1 MTKIITANINRA
13 ANRALV
19 NNLPIRR
26 NQLRGNGASFV
37 NSLQGYWAEVI
48 FFDYRSAALMAPLLG
63 LSFYLATMCFKS
75 SNDLEFGM
83 AVVNVLPSDGKV
95 IDEGPVGCSVDVCN
109 DDFRFLDVG
118 LPPEILR
125 LKEPSTPIN
134 GTSKNEFSPVT
145 L

>member
-1 MTKIITANINRA
+1 M
-13 ANRALV
+13 
-19 NNLPIRR
+19 
-26 NQLRGNGASFV
+26 G
-37 NSLQGYWAEVI
+37 
-48 FFDYRSAALMAPLLG
+48 
-63 LSFYLATMCFKS
+63 FKS

-125 LKEPSTPIN
+125 LKDAGYLSQAIEACDPKSR
-134 GTSKNEFSPVT
+134 SLACCLRSCRAVSHA
-145 L
+145 

>member
-1 MTKIITANINRA
+1 M
-13 ANRALV
+13 
-19 NNLPIRR
+19 
-26 NQLRGNGASFV
+26 LRV
-37 NSLQGYWAEVI
+37 
-48 FFDYRSAALMAPLLG
+48 PLLG
-63 LSFYLATMCFKS
+63 LSFYLATMGFKS

-125 LKEPSTPIN
+125 LKDAGYLSQAIEGLRPSTCPK
-134 GTSKNEFSPVT
+134 SRSLACCLRSCRAVSHA
-145 L
+145 